1 MVAEVVQLNSQN
13 LGDANMANVAD
24 EKIYEQW
31 RKFLCV
37 AVTHED
43 VSYNHTYRKSELT
56 AEQVRTI
63 FNFGYRLAMA
73 QTKESLKV
81 EGASTESAET
91 LEKIQKLIERTE
103 RRENASNCLNLYKPF
118 SMDEKMYEEA
128 IVRKKQVDEF
138 MTRAVCSWGDEEKM

>member
-1 MVAEVVQLNSQN
+1 MSKVAE
-13 LGDANMANVAD
+13 
-24 EKIYEQW
+24 ERIYEQW

-37 AVTHED
+37 IVTNED

-73 QTKESLKV
+73 QVKDSLKV
-81 EGASTESAET
+81 EATSAESTET
-91 LEKIQKLIERTE
+91 YEKIQKLIERTV
-103 RRENASNCLNLYKPF
+103 RRENASNCLNLYKNH

-128 IVRKKQVDEF
+128 IVRKKQIDDC
-138 MTRAVCSWGDEEKM
+138 MLRTVCSWGDEEKM

>member
-1 MVAEVVQLNSQN
+1 MTNVAE
-13 LGDANMANVAD
+13 

-37 AVTHED
+37 AVTNED
-43 VSYNHTYRKSELT
+43 VSYNHTYRKAELT

-73 QTKESLKV
+73 QTKDSLRV
-81 EGASTESAET
+81 EGASAECAET
-91 LEKIQKLIERTE
+91 HERIQKLIERTE
-103 RRENASNCLNLYKPF
+103 RRENASNCLSLYKHS

-128 IVRKKQVDEF
+128 LVRKKQVDDF
-138 MTRAVCSWGDEEKM
+138 MSRAVCSWGDEEKM